1 MIKTFTPNDVIRY
14 IYKETS
20 EEEGKLIAYT
30 LLTDT
35 ELRIFYEEMKGMKQ
49 EISKLM
55 REPSEKT
62 VGQILTFSKDF
73 HKRPLK

>member
-20 EEEGKLIAYT
+20 DEESKLIAYT

-35 ELRIFYEEMKGMKQ
+35 ELRTFYEEMKGMKQ
-49 EISKLM
+49 EISKLIKD
-55 REPSEKT
+55 PSERAI
-62 VGQILTFSKDF
+62 GRILTFSREYD
-73 HKRPLK
+73 KRPAK

>member
-20 EEEGKLIAYT
+20 EEESGLIAYT

-35 ELRIFYEEMKGMKQ
+35 ELRTFYEEMLIMKQ
-49 EISKLM
+49 EISKLTK
-55 REPSEKT
+55 EPSDKAIE
-62 VGQILTFSKDF
+62 QILTYSRGF
-73 HKRPLK
+73 HLHQ

>member
-20 EEEGKLIAYT
+20 AEESKLIAYS

-35 ELRIFYEEMKGMKQ
+35 ELRTFYEEIIGMKQ
-49 EISKLM
+49 EISKLIK
-55 REPSEKT
+55 EPSDKT
-62 VGQILTFSKDF
+62 IGHILTFSREF
-73 HKRPLK
+73 HSRL

>member
-20 EEEGKLIAYT
+20 TEESELIAYS

-35 ELRIFYEEMKGMKQ
+35 ELRTFYEEMLGMKQ
-49 EISKLM
+49 EISKIIQ
-55 REPSEKT
+55 EPTENT
-62 VGQILTFSKDF
+62 IGRILTFSRDF
-73 HKRPLK
+73 QKRPYK

>member
-20 EEEGKLIAYT
+20 EEESILIAYT

-35 ELRIFYEEMKGMKQ
+35 ELRTFYEEMKGMKQ

-55 REPSEKT
+55 NEPSERT
-62 VGQILTFSKDF
+62 LGRILTFQRFS
-73 HKRPLK
+73 

>member
-20 EEEGKLIAYT
+20 IEESELIAYS

-35 ELRIFYEEMKGMKQ
+35 ELRTFYEEMLGMKQ
-49 EISKLM
+49 EISKIIQ
-55 REPSEKT
+55 EPTENT
-62 VGQILTFSKDF
+62 LGRILTFSRNFQKWPY
-73 HKRPLK
+73 K